1 MSGPSDSACWT
12 QTPGGSGGPNMLVT
26 KPYVSVYRPH
36 ACLGILI
43 IERLSDISVAA
54 QVGTDTL

>member
-1 MSGPSDSACWT
+1 
-12 QTPGGSGGPNMLVT
+12 MLVT
-26 KPYVSVYRPH
+26 KPDVSVYRPH